1 MRTRKKLGIAAASLA
16 AAAMVS
22 AGLIAGSS
30 NAFAD
35 PTASP
40 TPGSS
45 TKPAEQRTAAPSD
58 GSSAGTGRG
67 GRQGDPGGTH
77 TEVTGTEAEKVTA
90 AVTAQQS
97 GVTVTKV
104 MKDADGSY
112 DVAATKDGAAVRFE
126 VTADLA
132 TVTEAAGRGGAGKG
146 GGGGSQ
152 DTPVTGAEAD
162 KVIAAVTAKDSAV
175 TVTSVRKDP
184 DGSYDAIGTKAGAR
198 VMAEVSADLQTVEVR
213 TGR

>member
-112 DVAATKDGAAVRFE
+112 DVAAMCRSWNAVSSEEPRCPE
-126 VTADLA
+126 VPKT
-132 TVTEAAGRGGAGKG
+132 TISSGFAGSG
-146 GGGGSQ
+146 
-152 DTPVTGAEAD
+152 
-162 KVIAAVTAKDSAV
+162 
-175 TVTSVRKDP
+175 VR
-184 DGSYDAIGTKAGAR
+184 S
-198 VMAEVSADLQTVEVR
+198 
-213 TGR
+213 